1 LEETIGYTTD
11 NAFEDLLSSSKLSEV
26 IRDAIRD
33 AIAQEL
39 NVPDCDELVEMTKF
53 VGAQM
58 KLAKEAPQTAQDV
71 LREHEVEIG
80 L

>member
-1 LEETIGYTTD
+1 MGYEISEATEE
-11 NAFEDLLSSSKLSEV
+11 LLSTPKFSEI

-71 LREHEVEIG
+71 LREHEAEIG